1 LDEGQVM
8 RGGERM
14 KKNQMISPV
23 RIIRAEEGKYKKK
36 KNNNKE

>member
-8 RGGERM
+8 RGGRERV

-36 KNNNKE
+36 KK